1 MHHPLVL
8 LVGVSRTTHPV
19 GIVMAVIFT
28 VLNVPDSFPL
38 PAVWKS
44 VTEPCPAGGTPAR
57 RSSVGVQCA
66 FYVSPAYKGRLV
78 CGWSVGVRNVKNQ
91 AKQMIKDVLHFLNY
105 SSEQCCY

>member
-1 MHHPLVL
+1 ML

-44 VTEPCPAGGTPAR
+44 VTEPALLEAR
-57 RSSVGVQCA
+57 L
-66 FYVSPAYKGRLV
+66 P
-78 CGWSVGVRNVKNQ
+78 GVR
-91 AKQMIKDVLHFLNY
+91 VLVY
-105 SSEQCCY
+105 SVPSMCLQHTRADLCVGGLLV

>member
-1 MHHPLVL
+1 ML

-19 GIVMAVIFT
+19 GIVMAVLFT

-44 VTEPCPAGGTPAR
+44 VTEPALLEAR
-57 RSSVGVQCA
+57 RPGRASVGVQCA

-105 SSEQCCY
+105 SREQCCY